1 MDVLPHLTLL
11 NFSSQAWTL
20 DTVNSVYHN
29 HSGTAKPLDLY
40 CYKES
45 NGILFPMTPVLTRRL
60 SVAWS
65 AGCR

>member
-29 HSGTAKPLDLY
+29 ISGTAKPFFYTATATKKAMEFYFL
-40 CYKES
+40 
-45 NGILFPMTPVLTRRL
+45 
-60 SVAWS
+60 
-65 AGCR
+65 

>member
-29 HSGTAKPLDLY
+29 HSATAKPLDLY

-45 NGILFPMTPVLTRRL
+45 SGILTPVTPAPDQKIICGLVSRM
-60 SVAWS
+60 
-65 AGCR
+65 

>member
-29 HSGTAKPLDLY
+29 IRGTAK
-40 CYKES
+40 
-45 NGILFPMTPVLTRRL
+45 LFFIYTATKKAMEFYFL
-60 SVAWS
+60 
-65 AGCR
+65 